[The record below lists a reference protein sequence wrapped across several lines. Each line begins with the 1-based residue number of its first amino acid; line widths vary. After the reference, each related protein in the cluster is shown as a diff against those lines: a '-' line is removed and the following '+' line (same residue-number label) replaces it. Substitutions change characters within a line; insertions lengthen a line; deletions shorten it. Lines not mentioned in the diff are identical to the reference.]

1 MVFLDSNVWT
11 YAFISQDVA
20 KMDVALAITNRAL
33 LDTGFCISS
42 QVVSECANVLFRKG
56 GYTTPQVVA
65 CIGRME
71 QIDTIVQVTTHI
83 VRRAAEIKTIYG
95 LQFYDAQIIAAAEK
109 AGCDEVWSEDMGDGQ
124 TYCGVK
130 CVNPFA
136 ADFTGLGE

>member
-1 MVFLDSNVWT
+1 
-11 YAFISQDVA
+11 
-20 KMDVALAITNRAL
+20 
-33 LDTGFCISS
+33 
-42 QVVSECANVLFRKG
+42 
-56 GYTTPQVVA
+56 
-65 CIGRME
+65 ME